1 MFYILQARGTLTFG
15 LIDCK
20 RWLQRISRGDYGVSV
35 AQIAIFAS
43 PAFDFEHSQSV
54 SLTAG
59 PIVQWLGGWE
69 RQTVWQKSAE

>member
-20 RWLQRISRGDYGVSV
+20 RWLQRISREDYGVSV

-43 PAFDFEHSQSV
+43 PSFDFEHSQSV